1 VIGVLGATGITGGAV
16 LGALA
21 RHAIP
26 AVAIVRGV
34 PTKRDAFP
42 AGTTFRVADTHDV
55 TTCIA
60 ALEGVRTLYL
70 VMANGPDQRA
80 DELVFVHAAVRAGV
94 EHVIKLSAP
103 VVGPDVPV
111 AVARMHG
118 EIEAVIETSGL
129 AHTHV
134 RPYAFMSNL
143 LRHARTIVS
152 MGVVFG
158 CTGHAKV
165 NFVSPDDI
173 ADVVVTA
180 CTDPALRGRALV
192 LTGPEAYEMA
202 EVAHML
208 KGLGIDARYVDQTP
222 AAHRRGLA
230 RANLPP
236 WLVEHIL
243 EIQALSVAAPERPT
257 ETVADVLGRPP
268 RTLEAFL
275 GAHREVFLGERPFVG
290 RIMGRALAL
299 HGAIDV
305 PR

>member
-1 VIGVLGATGITGGAV
+1 MIGVLGATGTTGGAV

-21 RHAIP
+21 NQGVP
-26 AVAIVRGV
+26 AVAIVRRV
-34 PTKRDAFP
+34 PPELDTFP
-42 AGTTFRVADTHDV
+42 AGTRLRVADTRDV
-55 TTCIA
+55 ATCIA
-60 ALEGVRTLYL
+60 ALAGVRTLYL

-111 AVARMHG
+111 AIARMHG
-118 EIEAVIETSGL
+118 QIEAVIETSGL
-129 AHTHV
+129 AYTHV

-143 LRHARTIVS
+143 LRHAETIVP
-152 MGVVFG
+152 MGVFFG

-180 CTDPALRGRALV
+180 CADHALRGRALV
-192 LTGPEAYEMA
+192 LTGPEAYTMA

-208 KGLGIDARYVDQTP
+208 NGLGVEARYVDQTP
-222 AAHRRGLA
+222 DAHRRGLA

-243 EIQALSVAAPERPT
+243 EIQALSVAEPESPT
-257 ETVADVLGRPP
+257 QTVGDVLGRPP

-275 GAHREVFLGERPFVG
+275 GAHREVFVGERPFFG
-290 RIMGRALAL
+290 RIMGRALAFR
-299 HGAIDV
+299 GALDV
-305 PR
+305 VR